1 MLEVRHR
8 RFLGPMGN
16 PFWWQGPRPDL
27 AQLANVSWQAMDDQ
41 GEGSDTKT
49 SGEPIDGDLT
59 ALGQVDRVRRA
70 TLRHQIGLAM
80 SAFEEGISCW
90 ISAVRIEGSIF
101 GGFAVFFGRP
111 SCLPFFG
118 LVPRHSRG
126 RRTCGLA
133 RRAPF
138 T

>member
-90 ISAVRIEGSIF
+90 IPAVRIEGSIF
-101 GGFAVFFGRP
+101 GGFAALFGRP
-111 SCLPFFG
+111 SFLPFFG
-118 LVPRHSRG
+118 LVPAALVLEEG
-126 RRTCGLA
+126 IGLA
-133 RRAPF
+133 QSAPF